1 MLIRER
7 LKTGKFSDTEK
18 VLVDYLLE
26 KKASVRH
33 MTVKEIGEKTYTSP
47 SLLIRIAHKMGYDG
61 WESLKNAYC
70 DEEEY
75 LASHFT
81 ETDANLPFSEKDSSM
96 TIAGKIIS
104 LKKEALDDT
113 LALLE
118 HDALSRAVRML
129 QRASSLEVFGVSSNA
144 LIAEE
149 FALKM
154 SRIGYPVHVHQLQSE
169 LVFNAALCPSSACA
183 MMISYSGETTVLKQ
197 CMELLQQQHVPVMAL
212 TGLGNNTIAEK
223 ADVVLHISTREK
235 LYSKIANYVTDESIL
250 ALLDI
255 LYSAYFA
262 KDYERNLQKKTD
274 VSRRVEKDHYAS
286 SAILK
291 EEEHDTEK

>member
-7 LKTGKFSDTEK
+7 LKTEKFSDTEK

-26 KKASVRH
+26 KKDRVRH
-33 MTVKEIGEKTYTSP
+33 MTVKQIGEETYTSP

-81 ETDANLPFSEKDSSM
+81 ETDANLPFSGKDSSM
-96 TIAGKIIS
+96 VIAGRIVS

-118 HDALSRAVRML
+118 HDDLSRAVRML
-129 QRASSLEVFGVSSNA
+129 QRASSMEVFGVSSNA

-169 LVFNAALCPSSACA
+169 LVFNAAMCPSSACA
-183 MMISYSGETTVLKQ
+183 MIISYSGETTVLKQ
-197 CMELLQQQHVPVMAL
+197 CMDLLKEQRVPVMAL
-212 TGLGNNTIAEK
+212 TGLGNNTIAKE
-223 ADVVLHISTREK
+223 ADVVLHVSTREK
-235 LYSKIANYVTDESIL
+235 LYSKIANYVTEESIL

-262 KDYERNLQKKTD
+262 RNYERNLKKKTD
-274 VSRRVEKDHYAS
+274 TSRRVEKDHYAS
-286 SAILK
+286 SSILK
-291 EEEHDTEK
+291 EEDNETGK